1 MAQISI
7 ENGIVTVQLSPADK
21 FFALHGNLRIP
32 LAHVTRAVVEDENG
46 WKYLWKLLGTNLPGM
61 KVAGSFFT
69 SDGLAFCDFGN
80 GKNCVVLD
88 TSNEMFK
95 RVVVQLDSGQDARQM
110 ADRITGLLA
119 KNP

>member
-1 MAQISI
+1 MAHISI
-7 ENGIVTVQLSPADK
+7 DNDILTVELSPADK

-46 WKYLWKLLGTNLPGM
+46 WKYLWKLLGTNLPGI

-80 GKNCVVLD
+80 GQNCVVLD
-88 TSNEMFK
+88 TTNEMFK
-95 RVVVQLDSGQDARQM
+95 RVVVQLDRSQDAQGM
-110 ADRITGLLA
+110 ADRITAMLA